1 MQALLAQPR
10 KAIMAD
16 SNLMS
21 KSSMI
26 YAGIEPTFK

>member
-16 SNLMS
+16 SNLYEQC
-21 KSSMI
+21 SMI